1 MPRATN
7 LSEVTLCT
15 RERDPNH
22 LDEPLQ
28 QTRCPQVY
36 QAVNGGMFRAWRKGC
51 APSNA
56 AQQLSLSAPHPYQ
69 HHDPQS
75 SSPPPTLL
83 VSDTSCLQWHL
94 FSALK
99 IPFYTFQEPSSHP
112 LSRWQTTDEGNRV
125 LESLF
130 LACSSAAC
138 WNSEAGWVLHRQGS
152 VALQKPFNPSPQF
165 SSMPSLSPNKFVLNL
180 LTASAFQGHTLHNL
194 LPTKLQKASKRA
206 KERGL
211 YRQPEPQFLLQSR
224 CYFDKQMQKQKVDE
238 RSESC
243 WSLPSAG
250 DFLKRDRNRSL
261 LLTFIKDHH
270 PTMKYFQNLTLPD
283 H

>member
-1 MPRATN
+1 MNSCNKQLR
-7 LSEVTLCT
+7 C
-15 RERDPNH
+15 
-22 LDEPLQ
+22 LQ
-28 QTRCPQVY
+28 IY
-36 QAVNGGMFRAWRKGC
+36 KAANGGIFRVWREGC
-51 APSNA
+51 APSRA
-56 AQQLSLSAPHPYQ
+56 AQQLSLSASHPYQ

-75 SSPPPTLL
+75 GSPPPTLP

-112 LSRWQTTDEGNRV
+112 LSRWQTTDEGKRV

-130 LACSSAAC
+130 LACFSAAC
-138 WNSEAGWVLHRQGS
+138 WNSKAGWGLHRQGS

-165 SSMPSLSPNKFVLNL
+165 SSMPSLSSNKFVLNL

-194 LPTKLQKASKRA
+194 LPTKLQKAKKRA

-211 YRQPEPQFLLQSR
+211 NRQPEAQFLPQSR
-224 CYFDKQMQKQKVDE
+224 CYFDKQMQKKKVYD

-243 WSLPSAG
+243 WSLSSAG
-250 DFLKRDRNRSL
+250 DFLKCDRNTSL
-261 LLTFIKDHH
+261 LLTSIKDHH
-270 PTMKYFQNLTLPD
+270 PTMSCFQTLTVPD